1 VSAVAL
7 DTNVYS
13 GFMRGLPAA
22 VQALRAAVEIH
33 LPLIVLGELLAG
45 FAAGARPHKNREELA
60 RFMASPRV
68 FLLGPDER
76 TARHYGDIFAAL
88 RAAGRP
94 IPTNDLWIAALA
106 RQHRLSLLTF
116 DAHFAAVPRLSVLH
130 PATGPSSTRDQ

>member
-22 VQALRAAVEIH
+22 VSALRTASEIH
-33 LPLIVLGELLAG
+33 LPLVVLGELHAG
-45 FAAGARPHKNREELA
+45 FAAGARPRKNREDLA

-68 FLLGPDER
+68 FVLKPDER

-88 RAAGRP
+88 RAAGTP
-94 IPTNDLWIAALA
+94 IPANDLWIAALA
-106 RQHRLSLLTF
+106 RQHRISLLTF
-116 DAHFAAVPRLSVLH
+116 DAHFAAVPGLSVLH
-130 PATGPSSTRDQ
+130 PDPRGE

>member
-22 VQALRAAVEIH
+22 LQALRAADEIH

-45 FAAGARPHKNREELA
+45 FAAGARAQKNRDELG

-68 FLLGPDER
+68 FVLEPDER

-106 RQHRLSLLTF
+106 RQHRLALLTF
-116 DAHFAAVPRLSVLH
+116 DSHFSAIPRLSVLH
-130 PATGPSSTRDQ
+130 PGARQA